1 MNNQELNTIAQMYAS
16 QKSQLEAAKKDL
28 AQKIIDYNNALK
40 SLKNEKNELDNA
52 NANHDAKGAKIAKE
66 EIAKLKANFEKC
78 KADVEQS
85 KANVSVLQESINS
98 LNDRVKN
105 DPEMGEFLKSVL
117 QKRYERQINKDNKEI
132 EKLRNNVTKLQ
143 TMQTLCNNDA
153 DIAKNYKGLL
163 NAKEEIKKLNDDLAK
178 ATSNDEKNKINEKIK
193 KQKEKYQNL
202 KTAIITHAKR
212 KGIENLTE
220 DTIDSSI
227 DSVEQS
233 GIIVTKGEKDL
244 KSTFEKSLK
253 RTNKK
258 IKVIGKNLHQYS
270 AALETE
276 LSTTPEMQTTSMAL
290 TNNVG
295 GFRKFLN
302 AIRHPIQTYRN
313 WRNRQNVPQPQE
325 TEENR
330 QETESD
336 ISDNKFRDSLKNV
349 DVRNMVNDIQKE
361 QLKNA
366 RQPHDTSR
374 DDEGR

>member
-1 MNNQELNTIAQMYAS
+1 M
-16 QKSQLEAAKKDL
+16 
-28 AQKIIDYNNALK
+28 
-40 SLKNEKNELDNA
+40 
-52 NANHDAKGAKIAKE
+52 
-66 EIAKLKANFEKC
+66 
-78 KADVEQS
+78 
-85 KANVSVLQESINS
+85 
-98 LNDRVKN
+98 
-105 DPEMGEFLKSVL
+105 
-117 QKRYERQINKDNKEI
+117 
-132 EKLRNNVTKLQ
+132 
-143 TMQTLCNNDA
+143 
-153 DIAKNYKGLL
+153 
-163 NAKEEIKKLNDDLAK
+163 
-178 ATSNDEKNKINEKIK
+178 
-193 KQKEKYQNL
+193 
-202 KTAIITHAKR
+202 
-212 KGIENLTE
+212 
-220 DTIDSSI
+220 
-227 DSVEQS
+227 
-233 GIIVTKGEKDL
+233 
-244 KSTFEKSLK
+244 
-253 RTNKK
+253 
-258 IKVIGKNLHQYS
+258 
-270 AALETE
+270 ETE